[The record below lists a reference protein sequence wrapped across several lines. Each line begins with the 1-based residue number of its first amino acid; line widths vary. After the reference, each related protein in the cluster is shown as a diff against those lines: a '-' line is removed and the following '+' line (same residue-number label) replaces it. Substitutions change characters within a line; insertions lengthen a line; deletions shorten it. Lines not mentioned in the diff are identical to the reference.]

1 MADEGMRYE
10 NRNLVRH
17 ELIYYLKVTD
27 RQTGQELGRLGDIHL
42 EGMLLFTP
50 EPLPEQAVY
59 DLLLEL
65 PKAMAA
71 SEERPE
77 LPFQAQTLW
86 NRPGPGLSNYHYNGL
101 RFLGLDTQARRI
113 IKNLTEIFAM
123 PGRDA
128 KS

>member
-1 MADEGMRYE
+1 MRYE

-50 EPLPEQAVY
+50 DPLPEQAVY

-65 PKAMAA
+65 PKAMAT
-71 SEERPE
+71 SEGYPE
-77 LPFQAQTLW
+77 LPILAQMLW
-86 NRPGPGLSNYHYNGL
+86 NRPGPGLSNYYNNGF
-101 RFLGLDTQARRI
+101 RFLSMDTQVQRI
-113 IKNLTEIFAM
+113 IRKLTEIFAM
-123 PGRDA
+123 PGRDP
-128 KS
+128 KP